1 MRAAR
6 LHRFGEPP
14 AVEEIPL
21 PSRRPGESLVRIVAA
36 AVSHLDVTIAS
47 GNFTVVPTLPHTGG
61 TDGAGEVLESDE
73 FAMGT
78 RVLIRGG
85 GIGLKRDG
93 CWAEYVV
100 VGDSA
105 LTRVDDRLEPSVAA
119 TFLVPCT
126 TGYIAVKDITAVTPG
141 ERVLVS
147 GAAGAVGSIASQFA
161 LRAGAANVTGI
172 VSTGSK
178 AQRLPAGIQPAV
190 GVGDALA
197 SQLNSLPKF
206 DVLIDTVGGPNLAGL
221 LSRVRPGGRAAL
233 VGYTHGSSVTLH
245 LPNFLMSDVKI
256 LPVNMIRRA
265 NEQAA
270 LAPLMSEM
278 IIAGELVSPVQEFPL
293 SEISQALEALGSG
306 QLTGRAVLVPNTL
319 PTHR

>member
-14 AVEEIPL
+14 VVEDIPL
-21 PSRRPGESLVRIVAA
+21 PSRRAGESLVRIVAA

-61 TDGAGEVLESDE
+61 TDGVGEVLESDE
-73 FAMGT
+73 FAVGT

-126 TGYIAVKDITAVTPG
+126 TGYIAVNDITAVTPG

-178 AQRLPAGIQPAV
+178 AQRLPAGIQPVV
-190 GVGDALA
+190 GVGEALA
-197 SQLNSLPKF
+197 SQLNSIPKF

-221 LSRVRPGGRAAL
+221 LARVRPGGRAAL
-233 VGYTHGSSVTLH
+233 VGYTHGSNVTLH

-256 LPVNMIRRA
+256 LPVNMIRRTKK
-265 NEQAA
+265 QAA

-278 IIAGELVSPVQEFPL
+278 IVAGELVSPVQEFPL
-293 SEISQALEALGSG
+293 PQVSQALEALGSG
-306 QLTGRAVLVPNTL
+306 QLTGRAVLIP
-319 PTHR
+319 

>member
-1 MRAAR
+1 
-6 LHRFGEPP
+6 
-14 AVEEIPL
+14 
-21 PSRRPGESLVRIVAA
+21 VRIEAA

-47 GNFTVVPTLPHTGG
+47 GTFAVIPTLPHIGG
-61 TDGAGEVLESDE
+61 TDGVGEVLESDE

-78 RVLIRGG
+78 KVLIRGG

-93 CWAEYVV
+93 CWAEYAV

-105 LTRVDDRLEPSVAA
+105 LTAVDDRLEPSVAA

-126 TGYIAVKDITAVTPG
+126 TGYVAVKDITAIAPG

-161 LRAGAANVTGI
+161 MRAGAANVTGI

-178 AQRLPAGIQPAV
+178 AQRLPAGVQPIVGSAEAV
-190 GVGDALA
+190 T
-197 SQLNSLPKF
+197 SQLNSLRKF
-206 DVLIDTVGGPNLAGL
+206 DVLIDTVGGPNLPSL
-221 LSRVRPGGRAAL
+221 LERVTPGGRAAL
-233 VGYTHGSSVTLH
+233 VGYTHGSNVTLH

-265 NEQAA
+265 KEQAA

-293 SEISQALEALGSG
+293 TEISEALEALGSG
-306 QLTGRAVLVPNTL
+306 QLTGRAVLVPNAL